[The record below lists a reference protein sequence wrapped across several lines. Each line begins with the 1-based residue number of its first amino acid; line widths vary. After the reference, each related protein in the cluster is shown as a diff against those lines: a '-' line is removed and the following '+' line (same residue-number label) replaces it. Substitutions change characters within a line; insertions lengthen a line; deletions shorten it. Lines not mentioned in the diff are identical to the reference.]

1 MKALMRYPLTRKQ
14 ERAMQAE
21 MLRQLNDN
29 MASDL
34 EATFLWALHTE
45 FGFGTERL
53 RRFYDCVVECRESL
67 LRHYEME
74 DDSQFILLHK
84 LKEIGVDLKKWDE
97 EQKQHVTI
105 HVG

>member
-1 MKALMRYPLTRKQ
+1 MKAICRMTKKQ

-21 MLRQLNDN
+21 MLRQLNSN

-45 FGFGTERL
+45 FGFGAERL
-53 RRFYDCVVECRESL
+53 RRFYDCVAESREAL
-67 LRHYEME
+67 LRHYEMQNDAE
-74 DDSQFILLHK
+74 FILLHK
-84 LKEIGVDLKKWDE
+84 LKEIGVDLKKWDA

>member
-1 MKALMRYPLTRKQ
+1 MKAICRMTKKQ

-21 MLRQLNDN
+21 MLRQLNSN

-34 EATFLWALHTE
+34 EATFLWGLHTE
-45 FGFGTERL
+45 FGFGAERL
-53 RRFYDCVVECRESL
+53 RRFYDCVAESREAL

-74 DDSQFILLHK
+74 EDSQFILLYK
-84 LKEIGVDLKKWDE
+84 LKEIGVDLKKWDA

>member
-1 MKALMRYPLTRKQ
+1 MKAICRMTKKQ

-21 MLRQLNDN
+21 MLRQLNSN

-45 FGFGTERL
+45 FGFGAERL
-53 RRFYDCVVECRESL
+53 RRFYDCVAESREAL

-74 DDSQFILLHK
+74 EDSQFILLYK
-84 LKEIGVDLKKWDE
+84 LKKIGVDLKKWDA

>member
-1 MKALMRYPLTRKQ
+1 MKAICRMTKKQ

-21 MLRQLNDN
+21 MLRQLNSN

-45 FGFGTERL
+45 FGFGAERL
-53 RRFYDCVVECRESL
+53 RRFYDCVAESRKSL

-74 DDSQFILLHK
+74 EDSQFILLYK
-84 LKEIGVDLKKWDE
+84 LKEIGVDLKKWDA

>member
-1 MKALMRYPLTRKQ
+1 MKALMRYPLTKKQ

-21 MLRQLNDN
+21 MLRQLNGD

-34 EATFLWALHTE
+34 EATFLWALHE
-45 FGFGTERL
+45 QFGFGAERL
-53 RRFYDCVVECRESL
+53 RRFYDSVAESRGAL

-74 DDSQFILLHK
+74 DDSQFILLRK
-84 LKEIGVDLKKWDE
+84 LMEIGVDLKQWDD
-97 EQKQHVTI
+97 EQKRHVTI

>member
-1 MKALMRYPLTRKQ
+1 MKALMRYPLTKKQ

-34 EATFLWALHTE
+34 EATFLWALHE
-45 FGFGTERL
+45 QFGFGAERL
-53 RRFYDCVVECRESL
+53 RRFYDSVAESRGAL

-74 DDSQFILLHK
+74 EDSQFILLRK
-84 LKEIGVDLKKWDE
+84 LEEIGVDLKQWDN

>member
-1 MKALMRYPLTRKQ
+1 MKALMRYPLTKKQ

-21 MLRQLNDN
+21 ILRQLNDN

-34 EATFLWALHTE
+34 EATFLWALHE
-45 FGFGTERL
+45 QFGFGAERL
-53 RRFYDCVVECRESL
+53 RRFYDCVAESRGAL

-74 DDSQFILLHK
+74 DDSQFILLRK
-84 LKEIGVDLKKWDE
+84 LEEIGVDLKQWDN

-105 HVG
+105 HVE

>member
-1 MKALMRYPLTRKQ
+1 MKAICRMTKKQ

-21 MLRQLNDN
+21 MLRQLNSN

-45 FGFGTERL
+45 FGFGAERL
-53 RRFYDCVVECRESL
+53 RRFYDCVAESRESL

-74 DDSQFILLHK
+74 EDSQFILLYK
-84 LKEIGVDLKKWDE
+84 LKEIGVDLKKWDA